1 MTSPSSQAD
10 PRSLA
15 DDGLSPY
22 TAAIL
27 REASR
32 GFEGGG
38 EPSGEIQP
46 MQTGPRAAKGQKI
59 QLLGADWNF
68 PYKYWINYGLW

>member
-32 GFEGGG
+32 GLEGPGR
-38 EPSGEIQP
+38 
-46 MQTGPRAAKGQKI
+46 PRAWFMVDITIVNGDDNS
-59 QLLGADWNF
+59 L
-68 PYKYWINYGLW
+68 